1 LATTEVLAPASTP
14 SRLAINDRFLTAYP
28 ETGRRSYY
36 LALTVLVTVG
46 LYYQQYCG
54 GTVGPQLLNYYGITI
69 KFYLLAAVIGLVFG
83 ASTAVLGGLADR
95 IGRVNMVAYGLLA
108 VGVLVAFV
116 QPHMPNKWAFVTIS
130 TLIGAVEGVILVATP
145 ALMRD
150 FSPRLGRA
158 TAMSSWAL
166 GPVLGSLAASEVSS
180 HTLNHLTAWQDQF
193 TIAGITGLVIGV
205 LAVLTLR
212 ELDPHLR
219 DQIMVSTGDRDVI
232 EQLAGTID
240 VDAAMTHPW
249 RQMIT
254 GRIVTSAFGIAVFLM
269 FYYVLVAGL
278 ILFVETTYLFGGAKA
293 NSIANWV
300 WVVHVASLITFG
312 LLSDRLRVRKPLML
326 AGTIGSIVA
335 VLLFLLQATRPHTT
349 ALTLTLILAVQAV
362 FGGMVFGPWMA
373 GFTEQIEDRNPAL
386 IATGLAVSGGVLRV
400 VVAGT
405 VAAFAFVV
413 PAITPLADFGPQV
426 AKYSVQYAAQIR
438 TVTELQPA
446 TLAALVKNPTDPV
459 ALPAALGQIQAAEH
473 VTASEAV
480 SKLVAVGGASKQLAY
495 LQRHAPAVQKAL
507 KQGPRQWQHWF
518 LVTAI
523 GQLIFLPLIFFMA
536 GPWTPAAGRRRDE
549 ELEARLHHEVGDSL
563 IGTDR

>member
-1 LATTEVLAPASTP
+1 MATDVSAPAVMGT
-14 SRLAINDRFLTAYP
+14 RLAINDRFLPTYP
-28 ETGRRSYY
+28 ATGRRTYY
-36 LALTVLVTVG
+36 LALTVLVTVA

-69 KFYLLAAVIGLVFG
+69 KFYLLAAVIGLAFG
-83 ASTAVLGGLADR
+83 AATAVLGGLADR
-95 IGRVNMVAYGLLA
+95 IGRVNMVAYGLLV

-116 QPHMPNKWAFVTIS
+116 QPHMPNKWSFVAVG

-145 ALMRD
+145 ALTRD

-158 TAMSSWAL
+158 TAMSFWAL

-180 HTLNHLTAWQDQF
+180 HTLNHLHAWQDQF

-205 LAVLTLR
+205 IAVFTLR
-212 ELDPHLR
+212 ELDPRMR
-219 DQIMVSTGDRDVI
+219 DQIMVSASDRDII
-232 EQLAGTID
+232 EQRAETID
-240 VDAAMTHPW
+240 VEAAMTHPW

-254 GRIVTSAFGIAVFLM
+254 GRIVTTAFGISVFLM

-278 ILFVETTYLFGGAKA
+278 ILFVETTYLFSGAKA

-300 WVVHVASLITFG
+300 WVVHAASLVTFG
-312 LLSDRLRVRKPLML
+312 LVSDWLRVRKPLMVVG
-326 AGTIGSIVA
+326 AVGSIVS
-335 VLLFLLQATRPHTT
+335 VFFFLAQATRPHTT
-349 ALTLTLILAVQAV
+349 ALTLTLILAIQAV

-413 PAITPLADFGPQV
+413 PAVTQLVDYGPQV
-426 AKYSVQYAAQIR
+426 TKYSVEYAAQLK
-438 TVTELQPA
+438 TVSELQPA
-446 TLAALVKNPTDPV
+446 TLAALAKNPTDST
-459 ALPAALGQIQAAEH
+459 AIGAALGQIETAEN
-473 VTASEAV
+473 VTAPAALSRLAAV
-480 SKLVAVGGASKQLAY
+480 PAATKALAY
-495 LQRHAPAVQKAL
+495 LARHGPSVQKAF

-523 GQLIFLPLIFFMA
+523 GQMIFLPLILVMA
-536 GPWTPAAGRRRDE
+536 GPWTPAAGRRRDD
-549 ELEARLHHEVGDSL
+549 ELEARLRQV
-563 IGTDR
+563 